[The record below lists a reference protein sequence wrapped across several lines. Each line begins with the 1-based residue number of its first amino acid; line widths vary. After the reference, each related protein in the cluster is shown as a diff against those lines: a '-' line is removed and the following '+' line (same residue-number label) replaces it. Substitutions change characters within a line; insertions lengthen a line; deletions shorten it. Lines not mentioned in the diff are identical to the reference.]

1 MHKPIFSPLLLSLT
15 LFGAMPL
22 TTPTAQ
28 ASVMNVQRPT
38 QGQLGQV
45 QVNPYGYAPLTAII
59 DLAGKA
65 PSNVTVTVKAN
76 GKNGVDI
83 SYPVGHTQLLTYDG
97 VPVFGLYAN
106 TQNQV
111 VLSYTLEGKH
121 VNETYQIFTQP
132 LQGISVDGAVSAF
145 PTVTPVKVDPKFKQ
159 RLYWINHLIG
169 DQNSESVHW
178 GNGGAL
184 EWDRWPINFVTD
196 TAGAVRWYLDPR
208 KIHDQQDIAK
218 RGILMGVH
226 QMPNGD
232 VIFVQGQRYYRMDL
246 MGRMVFERWLPKG
259 YIDMSHDMKALDNGH
274 YLLRAAKKDYH
285 RDDGQVVNTVRDQ
298 ILEVDEFGRLVDVWD
313 LTQILDPLRDA
324 LMQALDPRSVCLNVD
339 LKAKRAALEPND
351 AAFGD
356 IMGVGIGRNWAHVNS
371 IEYDRSDDSIIV
383 SLRHQGVAKIGR
395 DKQVKWILSP
405 SKGWHAPLADKL
417 LTPVDAA
424 GNKLD
429 CNDSGECSNTD
440 FDFSYA
446 QHSAYLIPQKGTLS
460 VFDNGDGRGLMQPMF
475 VTEKYS
481 RGVEY
486 KIDEQ
491 KLTVQQTWQYG
502 QQHGYDWYSPVTS
515 ITKYQPDTDSM
526 MMFFATPQLLEKTLT
541 SPRLV
546 EVKYGTQQ
554 VEVELHMTAT
564 AKQQASYR
572 AIVIHPEQAFSH

>member
-1 MHKPIFSPLLLSLT
+1 MHKPIISTLLLSLT
-15 LFGAMPL
+15 LVGAMPL
-22 TTPTAQ
+22 VTATAQ
-28 ASVMNVQRPT
+28 ASVINVQRPT

-59 DLAGKA
+59 DLAGKTI
-65 PSNVTVTVKAN
+65 SDVKVTVK
-76 GKNGVDI
+76 GKGKDGVDI
-83 SYPVGHTQLLTYDG
+83 SYPVGHSQLLTYNG

-106 TQNQV
+106 YQNQV
-111 VLSYTLEGKH
+111 ALSYTLAGKS
-121 VNETYQIFTQP
+121 VKETYQIFTQP

-145 PTVTPVKVDPKFKQ
+145 PSIKPVKVAKGFEQ

-169 DQNSESVHW
+169 DQNSASVHW
-178 GNGGAL
+178 RNGGAL
-184 EWDRWPINFVTD
+184 EWDRWPLNFVTD
-196 TAGAVRWYLDPR
+196 TQGEVRWYLDPY
-208 KIHDQQDIAK
+208 KIHDQNDIAK

-226 QMPNGD
+226 QMDNGD
-232 VIFVQGQRYYRMDL
+232 VIFLQGQRYYRMDL
-246 MGRMVFERWLPKG
+246 LGRMVFERWLPKG
-259 YIDMSHDMKALDNGH
+259 YIDMSHDMKALKNGH
-274 YLLRAAKKDYH
+274 YLLRAAKKDYV

-313 LTQILDPLRDA
+313 LTKILDPLRDA

-339 LKAKRAALEPND
+339 LKAKRAALEPNN

-356 IMGVGIGRNWAHVNS
+356 IMGVGVGRNWAHVNS
-371 IEYDRSDDSIIV
+371 IEYNSDDDTIIV
-383 SLRHQGVAKIGR
+383 SLRHQGVVKIGR
-395 DKQVKWILSP
+395 DKQVKWILAP
-405 SKGWHAPLADKL
+405 SKGWHEPLAAKV

-429 CNDSGECSNTD
+429 CNENGVCSNSD
-440 FDFSYA
+440 FDYSYA

-486 KIDEQ
+486 KIDEN
-491 KLTVQQTWQYG
+491 KLTVQQTWQFG
-502 QQHGYDWYSPVTS
+502 KHHGYDWYSPVTS
-515 ITKYQPDTDSM
+515 ITKYQPDTDTM
-526 MMFFATPQLLEKTLT
+526 MMFFATPKLLEKALT
-541 SPRLV
+541 TPRLV

-572 AIVIHPEQAFSH
+572 AIVIHPELAFAN